1 MGIVFWIILACIFAG
16 LEIIIPALITIWFAF
31 AALLLVILSFFNFF
45 ILSPFMEWKFFI
57 FVSVILLLLTRPF
70 SKKYFQNQKEEFRG
84 DWVGKELVIEKV
96 IREGYYEA
104 KFKGSIWTLL
114 SEDSLGVGDIVK
126 IVSYEG
132 NRIIVKKKEA

>member
-1 MGIVFWIILACIFAG
+1 MGIIFWIVLACILAG
-16 LEIIIPALITIWFAF
+16 LEILIPALITIWFAL
-31 AALLLVILSFFNFF
+31 AALIMVIVSLFNFV
-45 ILSPFMEWKFFI
+45 ILSPFSEGKIFI
-57 FVSVILLLLTRPF
+57 VLSILLLLATRPF
-70 SKKYFQNQKEEFRG
+70 SKKYLSKRKEKFRG
-84 DWVGKELVIEKV
+84 DSLGKELIIEKV

-114 SEDSLGVGDIVK
+114 SDDFLNVGDKVV

>member
-31 AALLLVILSFFNFF
+31 AALLLVMLSFFNFF

-96 IREGYYEA
+96 IREDYYEA

-114 SEDSLGVGDIVK
+114 SKDSLEVGDIVK